1 MTLEALRVTAVVVA
15 HDGGPY
21 LPATLAGLAA
31 QTRPVD
37 AAIGVDT
44 GSRDHSAELLCEALG
59 AENVTAVRT
68 PGGFGGAVARGL
80 GGLAAGSQPA
90 PEGAVEWLWLLHDDS
105 APAPDALAAL
115 LAAVEAA
122 PSVTV
127 AGCKQLDADAPGSL
141 VDVGLSVSRWG
152 ERLTLIDVDEQD
164 QGQYDARSDVFAVN
178 SAGMLVRRDVWESLR
193 GFDPALPATGD
204 DVDFCWRARLAGHRV
219 VVVPGAR
226 MMHSARPGAAGTPF
240 AARRAEVYSR
250 LKHAP
255 LWQLPLHAAGA
266 LLGALWQFL
275 LAIVLKE
282 PGLGAARLGATL
294 AALGM
299 PGRLARGRRAAR
311 RSRAVSRSVLRPLIT
326 PRRDIWAHRRALLES
341 AAAEPESVVG
351 DGSGMAEGSSEPT
364 GDSQDD
370 FAALAV
376 ASRGWVG
383 TGALV
388 VAGAALIAALA
399 AFAPLLGAEAAVG
412 GALVPVSTTL
422 ADVFAHATS
431 WWAGVGPGQAGH
443 GDPFDLVLWLLG
455 LLAGGDPN
463 RGVTAALLAAAPVA
477 GLGAWALAA
486 NLTAHR
492 APRWLAALVWAAA
505 PSLLTA
511 LAQGRLGAAVAHAA
525 LPWAALGMVRA
536 VGAARI
542 RGTVGPRHEPR
553 NGTGGVPSWTAA
565 AAGGLAL
572 ALATAGAPSLVP
584 LAAAVVLLASLVL
597 LGRARS
603 LWIVLVPTVALFAP
617 LWVSVPSDPRAWIAD
632 PGVPLAGVPA
642 APWQLVLGQPVAFDA
657 GAALTGVP
665 GLPPGVPWSLLGAL
679 LLGAP
684 VLAAAVAGAVLLTG
698 RRGIAARLLFA
709 VGILG
714 LAYAWAVSRTPTA
727 VAGDSLAAPFAG
739 PSLGAAGIAFI
750 AVGVL
755 GLDRLLEHRR
765 TLAPRPR
772 PEGSAAPR
780 APRRVSA
787 TAIGLA
793 YVLVAAGPAGAL
805 AQWAAT
811 GLGHAPSSG
820 GVGAEALVGPG
831 PARVLPATAAD
842 LGQGPQ
848 QTRTLVLH
856 STDAGGF
863 TASLMRGA
871 GTTLDSLSAAA
882 ASSRVTGGWGSERI
896 ADDDAAFTALRHAV
910 ATVGGGA
917 AVDPR
922 KDLEQLGIGFVVL
935 ADDGAT
941 DEVTAGRID
950 AVPSLVAVGRTDAGW
965 LWRVTPRTAGK
976 DGDFSI
982 DQRARIVAASGAT
995 LASVPSGPESISAD
1009 IPSGPQGRRLVL
1021 AERSDRQWAASL
1033 DGRPLAASAQGW
1045 SQAFDLPA
1053 QGGHLEIAYRN
1064 PAAWPLGVAA
1074 VAAFALTLLLAIPAR
1089 IRRTGRRGAGSAL
1102 LVPESLGRHPHRGAP
1117 RVARRGGS
1125 VDDAAAPAPARRTV
1139 GTPLDDGPDD
1149 WPIDEPDVQA
1159 AEAGLPEEEP
1169 SEAQRSGGPRAPRR
1183 RADERAAA
1191 AEDRD
1196 PASSEEAVHDDARL

>member
-1 MTLEALRVTAVVVA
+1 MGRPLRARAPPAPEAGGLTLEALRVTAVVVA

-21 LPATLAGLAA
+21 LPATLAGLAG

-37 AAIGVDT
+37 AAIGIDT

-80 GGLAAGSQPA
+80 GGLAAGSPA
-90 PEGAVEWLWLLHDDS
+90 AAGAAAEWLWLLHDDA
-105 APAPDALAAL
+105 APAPDALAGL

-122 PSVTV
+122 PSVAV
-127 AGCKQLDADAPGSL
+127 AGCKQLDPDAPGCL

-266 LLGALWQFL
+266 LLGGLWQFL

-299 PGRLARGRRAAR
+299 PARLARGRRAAR
-311 RSRAVSRSVLRPLIT
+311 RSRTVSRSVLRPLIS

-388 VAGAALIAALA
+388 VAAGALLAAFA

-422 ADVFAHATS
+422 SAVFAHATS
-431 WWAGVGPGQAGH
+431 WWAGIGPGQAGH
-443 GDPFDLVLWLLG
+443 GDPFDLVLWILG
-455 LLAGGDPN
+455 LLAAGDPN
-463 RGVTAALLAAAPVA
+463 RGVTAALVAAAPVA

-525 LPWAALGMVRA
+525 LPWAVLGMVRA
-536 VGAARI
+536 VGGARI

-572 ALATAGAPSLVP
+572 AAATAGAPSLVP
-584 LAAAVVLLASLVL
+584 LAAAVVLLASLAL
-597 LGRARS
+597 RGRARS
-603 LWIVLVPTVALFAP
+603 LWIVLVPTAALFAP
-617 LWVSVPSDPRAWIAD
+617 LWVSAPSNLRAWIAD
-632 PGVPLAGVPA
+632 PGVPLAGAPA

-665 GLPPGVPWSLLGAL
+665 ALPAGVPWSLLGAL
-679 LLGAP
+679 LVGAP

-698 RRGIAARLLFA
+698 RRGVAARLLFA
-709 VGILG
+709 VGVLG

-739 PSLGAAGIAFI
+739 PSLGAASMAFI
-750 AVGVL
+750 TVGVL
-755 GLDRLLEHRR
+755 ALDRLLERR
-765 TLAPRPR
+765 RSAALRPQ
-772 PEGSAAPR
+772 PEGSTASS
-780 APRRVSA
+780 APRRAVA
-787 TAIGLA
+787 AAIVLA
-793 YVLVAAGPAGAL
+793 YVLVAVGPAGAL

-811 GLGHAPSSG
+811 ALGHAPSSG
-820 GVGAEALVGPG
+820 GLGAEALVGPG
-831 PARVLPATAAD
+831 LSRVLPATAAD
-842 LGQGPQ
+842 LGQGTQ

-856 STDAGGF
+856 GTDAGGF
-863 TASLMRGA
+863 TANLMRGA
-871 GTTLDSLSAAA
+871 GTTLDSLSAVA
-882 ASSRVTGGWGSERI
+882 ASSRVQGAWGSERI
-896 ADDDAAFTALRHAV
+896 ADDDAALTALRHAV

-922 KDLEQLGIGFVVL
+922 SDLEQLGIGFVVL

-950 AVPSLVAVGRTDAGW
+950 AVPFLVAVGRTDAGW
-965 LWRVTPRTAGK
+965 LWRVTPRTAGN
-976 DGDFSI
+976 DGAFAI

-995 LASVPSGPESISAD
+995 LAVVPSGPETVSAD
-1009 IPSGPQGRRLVL
+1009 IPAGPQGRKLVL
-1021 AERSDRQWAASL
+1021 AERSDAHWSASL
-1033 DGRPLAASAQGW
+1033 DGTPLAASAQGW
-1045 SQAFDLPA
+1045 AQAFDLPA
-1053 QGGHLEIAYRN
+1053 RGGHLDLAYRD
-1064 PAAWPLGVAA
+1064 PAAWPLGAAA

-1089 IRRTGRRGAGSAL
+1089 VRRTGRRGAGSAL
-1102 LVPESLGRHPHRGAP
+1102 LVRESLGRHPQRAAGRPAAG
-1117 RVARRGGS
+1117 RRRGEDG
-1125 VDDAAAPAPARRTV
+1125 AAAPAPVHDGEDA
-1139 GTPLDDGPDD
+1139 PLDDGPDD
-1149 WPIDEPDVQA
+1149 WPIDEP
-1159 AEAGLPEEEP
+1159 
-1169 SEAQRSGGPRAPRR
+1169 EAQPT
-1183 RADERAAA
+1183 EAAR
-1191 AEDRD
+1191 AEDRE
-1196 PASSEEAVHDDARL
+1196 PASSEEAAHDDARL